1 MQTSLASIGFSFLAA
16 ATLLMPARAAGPARE
31 ADDKLLAEIEP
42 RLKAVY
48 ETDEFRM
55 RGFSATWLPDS
66 SGYLKL
72 ETPDGSPGPEIARY
86 GPASGK
92 RTVVAGEKLVVPGKS
107 ERLKIHGFVC
117 SPTGKRLLLHTDEAG
132 GADCWVYETE
142 SGDLHP
148 VKAGNGVGF
157 DANAF
162 SPDEGR
168 LLGSR
173 SAELVVFDL
182 ASGRITQVTEDSDSY
197 AIANS
202 GATWSPDGKWIAYV
216 RSDYFVYPNR
226 DHGLSEGKGTG
237 LHVQMLIV
245 RYLLDHLPAGP
256 R

>member
-1 MQTSLASIGFSFLAA
+1 MS
-16 ATLLMPARAAGPARE
+16 ARATGPARE
-31 ADDKLLAEIEP
+31 ANDELLAEIEP
-42 RLKAVY
+42 RLKAVH
-48 ETDEFRM
+48 ETDKFRM
-55 RGFSATWLPDS
+55 RGFSATSLPDN

-72 ETPDGSPGPEIARY
+72 ESPDGAPGPEIARY
-86 GPASGK
+86 EPANGQ
-92 RTVVAGEKLVVPGKS
+92 RTVIAGEKLVVPGKS
-107 ERLKIHGFVC
+107 EQLKIHGFVC

-132 GADCWVYETE
+132 GADRWVYETE

-162 SPDEGR
+162 SPDER
-168 LLGSR
+168 SPLGAR
-173 SAELVVFDL
+173 DAELIVFDI
-182 ASGRITQVTEDSDSY
+182 ASGRTTQVTEDSDPD

-202 GATWSPDGKWIAYV
+202 RATWSPDGKWIAYV

-237 LHVQMLIV
+237 LHVQMHIV

-256 R
+256 H

>member
-1 MQTSLASIGFSFLAA
+1 M
-16 ATLLMPARAAGPARE
+16 
-31 ADDKLLAEIEP
+31 
-42 RLKAVY
+42 
-48 ETDEFRM
+48 
-55 RGFSATWLPDS
+55 
-66 SGYLKL
+66 
-72 ETPDGSPGPEIARY
+72 
-86 GPASGK
+86 
-92 RTVVAGEKLVVPGKS
+92 
-107 ERLKIHGFVC
+107 
-117 SPTGKRLLLHTDEAG
+117 
-132 GADCWVYETE
+132 
-142 SGDLHP
+142 
-148 VKAGNGVGF
+148 KAGNGVGF

-182 ASGRITQVTEDSDSY
+182 ASGRITQVTENSDSD

>member
-16 ATLLMPARAAGPARE
+16 ATLLMPARAADPARE

-55 RGFSATWLPDS
+55 RGFSATWQPDS

-92 RTVVAGEKLVVPGKS
+92 RTVVAGEKLFVPGKS

-117 SPTGKRLLLHTDEAG
+117 SPTGKRFLLHTDKAG
-132 GADCWVYETE
+132 GTDRWIYETD

-148 VKAGNGVGF
+148 VKAGKGAGF

-162 SPDEGR
+162 SPDER
-168 LLGSR
+168 SLLVSR

-182 ASGRITQVTEDSDSY
+182 ASDRTTQVTEDSDPD

-202 GATWSPDGKWIAYV
+202 RATWSPDGKWIAYV

>member
-1 MQTSLASIGFSFLAA
+1 MQTSLASFGFSFLAA
-16 ATLLMPARAAGPARE
+16 ATLLMSARATGPARE
-31 ADDKLLAEIEP
+31 ANDELLAEIEP
-42 RLKAVY
+42 RLKAVH
-48 ETDEFRM
+48 ETDKFRM
-55 RGFSATWLPDS
+55 RGFSATSLPDN

-72 ETPDGSPGPEIARY
+72 ESPDGAPGPEIARY
-86 GPASGK
+86 EPANGQ
-92 RTVVAGEKLVVPGKS
+92 RTVIAGEKLVVPGKS
-107 ERLKIHGFVC
+107 EQLKIHGFVC

-132 GADCWVYETE
+132 GADRWVYETE

-162 SPDEGR
+162 SPDER
-168 LLGSR
+168 SPLGAR
-173 SAELVVFDL
+173 DAELIVFDI
-182 ASGRITQVTEDSDSY
+182 ASGRTTQVTEDSDPD

-202 GATWSPDGKWIAYV
+202 RATWSPDGKWIAYV

-237 LHVQMLIV
+237 LHVQMHIV

-256 R
+256 H